1 MILVKYFSKAGPPPP
16 GEYQILKKD
25 PQEMRAFSLISILV
39 HLSDARELFAGSRET
54 WSRPA
59 KLYSKPFSLEDPT
72 AVAKGTYD
80 HKSPLDS
87 LRMPGTKWCGKGW
100 RTDSFYQLGGYSS
113 ADRCCRQHDLGCKES
128 IQPGELKYGLLNA
141 RIHTVMHCSCDD
153 RFRSCLKMAKTSS
166 AYTVGHL
173 FFNVFSTP
181 CYVITEKEVCTEHT
195 WWGKCRKV
203 EVVKKATWRKPVR
216 Y

>member
-1 MILVKYFSKAGPPPP
+1 
-16 GEYQILKKD
+16 
-25 PQEMRAFSLISILV
+25 MRAFFIISFLV
-39 HLSDARELFAGSRET
+39 NLSDERDLFGSAEIWT
-54 WSRPA
+54 RPI
-59 KLYSKPFSLEDPT
+59 KTYTQPDIPIGEKT

-80 HKSPLDS
+80 QKSALDS

-113 ADRCCRQHDLGCKES
+113 ADRCCRQHDLGCTEN
-128 IQPGELKYGLLNA
+128 IQPGEIKYGLLNA

-166 AYTVGHL
+166 AHTVGNL

-181 CYVITEKEVCTEHT
+181 CYVITEKEVCTQHT
-195 WWGKCRKV
+195 WWGKCKKL
-203 EVVKKATWRKPVR
+203 EVVKKATWRKPNKF
-216 Y
+216 